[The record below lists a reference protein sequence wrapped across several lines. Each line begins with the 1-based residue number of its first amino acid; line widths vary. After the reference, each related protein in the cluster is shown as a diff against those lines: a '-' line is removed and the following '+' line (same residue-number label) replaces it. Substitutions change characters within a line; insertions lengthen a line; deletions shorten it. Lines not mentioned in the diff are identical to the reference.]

1 MAQCNNYQS
10 IGLRF
15 VCTCTQTFVL
25 SAILFCVL
33 LLCMNTQ
40 APRRFPDLHAIL
52 RWIHPCGFSTSG
64 KTRVL
69 DAKETKR
76 RINSFWKRDWGRSFN
91 HHFGKQENSNRGRTL
106 RTSTKC
112 TDLENF
118 CAVGFIYL
126 TIELNTTL
134 CHVLVSLKHFS
145 DNVHYSSVHFSL
157 FTLSHNTYTV

>member
-1 MAQCNNYQS
+1 MAQCNNKYQS
-10 IGLRF
+10 ICLWF
-15 VCTCTQTFVL
+15 FCTCTQTFVL

-40 APRRFPDLHAIL
+40 APRRFPVLHAIL
-52 RWIHPCGFSTSG
+52 WRIHPCGFSTSG

-91 HHFGKQENSNRGRTL
+91 HRFGKQENSNRGRTL

-112 TDLENF
+112 TYLENF
-118 CAVGFIYL
+118 RCSGIYL
-126 TIELNTTL
+126 FNYWIKYYTMP
-134 CHVLVSLKHFS
+134 CVSKPQVFLW
-145 DNVHYSSVHFSL
+145 
-157 FTLSHNTYTV
+157 